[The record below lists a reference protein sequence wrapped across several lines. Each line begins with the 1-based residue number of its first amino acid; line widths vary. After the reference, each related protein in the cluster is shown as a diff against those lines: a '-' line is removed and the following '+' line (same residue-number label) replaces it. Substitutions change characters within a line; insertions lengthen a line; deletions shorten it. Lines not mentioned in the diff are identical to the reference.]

1 MPTTC
6 GFPNC
11 KFRSRYRGLE
21 DNRHFYRIPK
31 RPLVLRQRWLTA
43 IGRTEETVVSQLRI
57 CSAHFE
63 GGEKKEGD
71 IPVPD
76 PTVDKQIKIELPPK
90 ENKNSDRRRKQN
102 IPARFSRPESPSG
115 DSPSYAKKS
124 RAFRDYYPLSATPS
138 FG

>member
-1 MPTTC
+1 MLVPTAKNDST
-6 GFPNC
+6 FSQ
-11 KFRSRYRGLE
+11 FASML
-21 DNRHFYRIPK
+21 FYRMNHSIILK
-31 RPLVLRQRWLTA
+31 NNCDT
-43 IGRTEETVVSQLRI
+43 LRI

-90 ENKNSDRRRKQN
+90 ESKNSDRRRKQN

-115 DSPSYAKKS
+115 DSPSYSKKS
-124 RAFRDYYPLSATPS
+124 RSFRDFYSSNS

>member
-11 KFRSRYRGLE
+11 KFRSRYRGQE

-31 RPLVLRQRWLTA
+31 RPQVLRQRWLLA

-76 PTVDKQIKIELPPK
+76 PTVDKQLNIELPPK
-90 ENKNSDRRRKQN
+90 ESKGGERKRNKG
-102 IPARFSRPESPSG
+102 I
-115 DSPSYAKKS
+115 
-124 RAFRDYYPLSATPS
+124 DYQRNFY
-138 FG
+138 

>member
-11 KFRSRYRGLE
+11 KFRSRYRGQE

-31 RPLVLRQRWLTA
+31 RPQVLRQRWLLA

-76 PTVDKQIKIELPPK
+76 PTVDKQLNIELPPK
-90 ENKNSDRRRKQN
+90 ESKGGERKRSKGS
-102 IPARFSRPESPSG
+102 PTLSRSLVGRKRQLQDFLRSPLNY
-115 DSPSYAKKS
+115 DEKWKI
-124 RAFRDYYPLSATPS
+124 RWKIER
-138 FG
+138 